1 MKTKGTEASNCADS
15 GVGMNEAA
23 DSEIERWNWTRN
35 IVLEIEIE
43 NWILDN
49 IVLEIEIQKWIL
61 NHIVLEID
69 KWIPDDIVLEIEIE
83 NENQTMNE
91 I

>member
-35 IVLEIEIE
+35 IVLEIE
-43 NWILDN
+43 NWIPDN
-49 IVLEIEIQKWIL
+49 IVLGIEIQKWIL

-69 KWIPDDIVLEIEIE
+69 KWIPDDIVLEIE